1 MTGDT
6 PQDPKAALK
15 KVFGKST
22 NGNTVLTPGNRK
34 KVPGLWILGG
44 VIAVLLSQSFV
55 VVEGGHKGVV
65 VTLGKIAE
73 EPLTEGVHVVWPI
86 LTTVK
91 HISTRIENTQL
102 QTEAASKDLQNL
114 VVNAVVNW
122 SVNPDKVVDLY
133 RRYGDLREMQNR
145 MIVPYSLSV
154 LKSESTK
161 YAAESLLQNRRDYEQ
176 KVSSALSA
184 RLQGE
189 GIQVQDVNIAQ
200 FEFTPEFN
208 RAIENKQ
215 IAQQE
220 AQKAFYLAEKS
231 KNEAQA
237 LREQAKGEA
246 DAAIERARG
255 QSEAQKQLNQTLTRA
270 ILTYQ
275 WISKWDGKLPTVMTS
290 DDSSLLLNLPQTQA
304 TNP

>member
-1 MTGDT
+1 MSSDNKASAEPAMKKMFGGTT
-6 PQDPKAALK
+6 PAKMP
-15 KVFGKST
+15 
-22 NGNTVLTPGNRK
+22 RK
-34 KVPGLWILGG
+34 PAGLWILGG
-44 VIAVLLSQSFV
+44 AVVLLLSQSFV
-55 VVEGGHKGVV
+55 VVEGGHKGIA
-65 VTLGKIAE
+65 VTLGKIHE
-73 EPLTEGVHVVWPI
+73 TTLSEGVHLVWPVV
-86 LTTVK
+86 TTVK
-91 HISTRIENTQL
+91 HISTRIENTRL
-102 QTEAASKDLQNL
+102 QTDAASKDLQNV

-122 SVNPDKVVDLY
+122 SVSADKVVDLY
-133 RRYGDLREMQNR
+133 RRYGDLKEIQNR
-145 MIVPYSLSV
+145 LIVPYSLSV

-176 KVSSALSA
+176 RVSAALSS

-255 QSEAQKQLNQTLTRA
+255 QSEAQKQLTQTLTKD
-270 ILTYQ
+270 ILSYQ
-275 WISKWDGKLPTVMTS
+275 WINKWDGKLPSVMTAEES
-290 DDSSLLLNLPQTQA
+290 GLLLNLPQTQ
-304 TNP
+304 PHQP